1 MSDVRVS
8 DKTFVFTGN
17 GGEYF
22 RIWSVNLLLSIVTLG
37 VYSAWAKVRREQYFH
52 RNTLLEGSGFDYHAS
67 PLAIL
72 KGRLVAWGLVAV
84 LALSQKFS
92 PMLYGILVLASIP
105 LIPWLLLRSL
115 RFRAANTSYRGL
127 HFRHRGTYGEA
138 LTAFVGHGL
147 LSAVTLG
154 MWLPMWRRA
163 MTRFAIGKL
172 SFGTADFVCE
182 PPAGGYYR
190 AYLVAALLGVAPL
203 VAAGVLAA
211 MLVGGAPAKQE
222 MLAAFFLVPP
232 VLLLGFALLVRPY
245 VQVQL
250 TNLAWNATTLG
261 DCRFVSSQTLASFW
275 PLHASNVL
283 LTVLTLGLYWPWAKV
298 REAVYRAS
306 RTGVSGVDLDAFV
319 AGAIQQ
325 TAAAG
330 EEITDAF
337 DLEVAL

>member
-1 MSDVRVS
+1 MSDVQVS

-17 GGEYF
+17 GGDYF
-22 RIWSVNLLLSIVTLG
+22 RIWSVNLLLSVVTLG
-37 VYSAWAKVRREQYFH
+37 IYSAWAKVRREQYFH

-72 KGRLVAWGLVAV
+72 KGRLIAWGLVAV

-105 LIPWLLLRSL
+105 LLPWLLLRSL

-147 LSAVTLG
+147 LSVVTLG
-154 MWLPMWRRA
+154 LWLPMWRRA

-172 SFGTADFVCE
+172 SFGTAEFVCA

-190 AYLVAALLGVAPL
+190 AYLMAGLLAVAP
-203 VAAGVLAA
+203 VVVAGVLAA
-211 MLVGGAPAKQE
+211 TLTGGA
-222 MLAAFFLVPP
+222 LWFLVPP
-232 VLLLGFALLVRPY
+232 VLLLGFALIVRPY
-245 VQVQL
+245 VQVQM

-261 DCRFVSSQTLASFW
+261 DCRFASSQTLASFW

-306 RTGVSGVDLDAFV
+306 HTGVSGVDLDAFV
-319 AGAIQQ
+319 AGAAQQ